1 MSSRPSSGFTLIEM
15 VIAIVVIGIGLAGVL
30 LAIDTTVRSS
40 ADPLIRKQM
49 LAIAE
54 EILEEALLKPFSTTG
69 TAPTNQETPFAQ
81 TPSRMA
87 FDDVSDYHGYQ
98 TRGICDIAGNAIVG
112 LGAYD
117 LAVRVDNAELG
128 DISILSGNARQI
140 SVTVSHSG
148 ENLTLSGFRTNYA
161 Q

>member
-1 MSSRPSSGFTLIEM
+1 MSSRRPHGFTLIEM
-15 VIAIVVIGIGLAGVL
+15 IIAIVIISIGLTGVL
-30 LAIDTTVRSS
+30 LAINTTVRSS
-40 ADPLIRKQM
+40 ADPLIHKQM

-54 EILEEALLKPFSTTG
+54 ELLEEALLKPFATTG
-69 TAPTNQETPFAQ
+69 TAPINKETSCAT

-87 FDDVSDYHGYQ
+87 FDDISDYHGYQ
-98 TRGICDIAGNAIVG
+98 TKGICDIAGNAIVG

-128 DISILSGNARQI
+128 DISILSGNTRQI